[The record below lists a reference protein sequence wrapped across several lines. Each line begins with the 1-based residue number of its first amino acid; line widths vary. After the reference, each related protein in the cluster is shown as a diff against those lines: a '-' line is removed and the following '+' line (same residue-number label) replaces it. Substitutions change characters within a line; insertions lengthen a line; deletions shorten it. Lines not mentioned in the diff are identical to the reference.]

1 MFLSIHHRV
10 AKIWET
16 HEQLSLFSVSIFSLI
31 QIFKEQISQTWLA
44 ESVLRYKGRRLS
56 LTQTSKWR
64 PLGDSNP
71 CYRRERAVSW
81 ASRRRGHENCLS
93 RVAWYFRVEWAF
105 INRKRTALF
114 SSASLPTRKRLAF
127 HFLSDNLCEH
137 YKVRFFK
144 VRRWSNRRFPYGYLV
159 TTSPQSWITKW

>member
-31 QIFKEQISQTWLA
+31 QIFKEQISQTSPEDEFWDIKA
-44 ESVLRYKGRRLS
+44 GDFHS
-56 LTQTSKWR
+56 QTSKWR

-137 YKVRFFK
+137 CKERFFK

>member
-31 QIFKEQISQTWLA
+31 QIFKEQIYQTSPEDEFWDIKA
-44 ESVLRYKGRRLS
+44 GDFHS
-56 LTQTSKWR
+56 QTSKWR

-93 RVAWYFRVEWAF
+93 RVAWYFRVGWAF

-114 SSASLPTRKRLAF
+114 SSASLPTRKRLAI
-127 HFLSDNLCEH
+127 HFSSDNLCEH

>member
-31 QIFKEQISQTWLA
+31 QIFKEQISQTSPEDEFWDIKA
-44 ESVLRYKGRRLS
+44 GDFHS
-56 LTQTSKWR
+56 QTSKWR

-114 SSASLPTRKRLAF
+114 SSASLPTRKRLAIYF
-127 HFLSDNLCEH
+127 SSDNLCEH
-137 YKVRFFK
+137 FKERFFK